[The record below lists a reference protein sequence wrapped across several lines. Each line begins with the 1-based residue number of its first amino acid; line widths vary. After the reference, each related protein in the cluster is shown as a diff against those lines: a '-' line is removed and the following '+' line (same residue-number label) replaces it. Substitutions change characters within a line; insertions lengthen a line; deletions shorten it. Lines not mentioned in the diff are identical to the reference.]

1 MFPSI
6 FGVFVCWFTKSIR
19 DQKLMKMF
27 GNPSYGEHFQTGY
40 IARKTSA
47 PYAER
52 GSFQLCAFKIQ
63 IQKKMQL
70 NKNGVQVA
78 AEAPRLLLS
87 VSPGSRLSVTEGTA
101 ETEVEMA
108 EVNGSLTGHL

>member
-1 MFPSI
+1 ME
-6 FGVFVCWFTKSIR
+6 K
-19 DQKLMKMF
+19 F
-27 GNPSYGEHFQTGY
+27 GNPSCGAHFQAGD

-63 IQKKMQL
+63 IQKKTQL
-70 NKNGVQVA
+70 KKKKGVQVA

-87 VSPGSRLSVTEGTA
+87 VSPGSRPSVTEGTA
-101 ETEVEMA
+101 ETEVETA

>member
-6 FGVFVCWFTKSIR
+6 FCVFVCWFTKSIR
-19 DQKLMKMF
+19 GQKLMEKF
-27 GNPSYGEHFQTGY
+27 GNPSCGAHFQAGD

-63 IQKKMQL
+63 IQKKTQL
-70 NKNGVQVA
+70 KKKGSPSCCRS
-78 AEAPRLLLS
+78 AEAPLVRVARVPAQRDGGDGRDRS
-87 VSPGSRLSVTEGTA
+87 
-101 ETEVEMA
+101 
-108 EVNGSLTGHL
+108 